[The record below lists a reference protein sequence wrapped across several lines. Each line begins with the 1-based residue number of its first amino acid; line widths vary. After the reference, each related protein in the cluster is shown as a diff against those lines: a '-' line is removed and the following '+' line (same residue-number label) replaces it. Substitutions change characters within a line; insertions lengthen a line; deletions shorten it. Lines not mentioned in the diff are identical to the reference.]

1 MGFTVT
7 VYEARSTFSKYCT
20 VSHDFLRDGAEYK
33 VRFSDH
39 MPNKMKETMRDCD
52 FFVGKTHFGWTNT
65 EKAIEECCK
74 FFGNEVKS
82 ELKAINHNVIT
93 EFL

>member
-1 MGFTVT
+1 MT
-7 VYEARSTFSKYCT
+7 VYEAKTTWSKYVT

-39 MPNKMKETMRDCD
+39 MPNKMKETMKDCD

-65 EKAIEECCK
+65 DSAIKACCD
-74 FFGNEVKS
+74 FFGCKVKQ
-82 ELKAINHNVIT
+82 ELKVVSHNVLT
-93 EFL
+93 DFL